1 MLNIRHINKSDLP
14 TLCEIYDKIV
24 ADGVLDHV
32 FWDGSINT
40 IDDFILC
47 MSNNDN
53 IIYGIYDGDKWLA
66 VAWVNSF
73 TGKTAQLH
81 HCVFRDGYGRPEIG
95 RDMVN
100 FIMHLKYNGE
110 YCIDALVG
118 ITPKEN
124 RLAVRYMKKSGFSVL
139 EDTVYYKHAITGEFI
154 PVVTSICTRG
164 GL

>member
-1 MLNIRHINKSDLP
+1 MLDIRFIDKSELS

-24 ADGVLDHV
+24 GDDVAGKV
-32 FWDGSINT
+32 FWDGTINSRG
-40 IDDFILC
+40 DFVSC
-47 MSNNDN
+47 MSNWDN
-53 IIYGIYDGDKWLA
+53 IIYGVYDGDKWFA
-66 VAWVNSF
+66 VAWINCFV
-73 TGKTAQLH
+73 GKTAQLH
-81 HCVFRDGYGRPEIG
+81 YCVFRDGHGRPEIG